1 MHRRFFAAAALSA
14 VLAALSLPAP
24 AGAAAT
30 GCVRSGDYTVCR
42 TDPRG
47 GEDTSI
53 VAEIVRQVDQAD
65 RGDTVRAAAFEL
77 TLHRTVAPLTEALV
91 DAEGRGVDVRVVVG
105 KRSGGKDS
113 SGPAIAELEDAG
125 AKVEQCA
132 GSCLPTASGEG
143 RGPHHNRFFLIE
155 RGGTPTVLVTSFNFR
170 RGHAEQAHLMLGV
183 HGDRELFAFYSA
195 FWNRLYG
202 GGWDGWGERD
212 KSVATDLAA
221 AWVFPRKSDPIAE
234 QLGEITGCGEGDR
247 VLVAHANFQS
257 NRPEVRSELDRIQ
270 GLGCQVRV
278 MLTDKD
284 TNAPGW
290 IEDRLG
296 KSNVRIHEDYRG
308 KLIVAEARFGDRR
321 ESVAWTGTHNL
332 TANSLNQTDDNVIK
346 VDDREVVGLYAS
358 FFQRLWRDAG

>member
-1 MHRRFFAAAALSA
+1 MHRRFLAVAALSA
-14 VLAALSLPAP
+14 VLAALSVPAP
-24 AGAAAT
+24 AAAAT
-30 GCVRSGDYTVCR
+30 TGCTRSGDYTVCR

-53 VAEIVRQVDQAD
+53 VAEIVRQIGKAKK
-65 RGDTVRAAAFEL
+65 GDTVRAAAFEL
-77 TLHRTVAPLTEALV
+77 TLHRTVAPLTEALA

-105 KRSGGKDS
+105 ERSGGADS
-113 SGPAIAELEDAG
+113 SGPAIAELEQAG

-170 RGHAEQAHLMLGV
+170 RGHAEQAHLMIGV
-183 HGDRELFAFYSA
+183 HGDRELFEFYSG

-212 KSVATDLAA
+212 KTVATDLAQ
-221 AWVFPRKSDPIAE
+221 AWVFPRKEDPIAE
-234 QLGEITGCGEGDR
+234 QLGRITGCGDGDR

-257 NRPEVRSELDRIQ
+257 NRPAVRGELDRIQ

-278 MLTDKD
+278 LLTDKD
-284 TNAPGW
+284 TNDPGW
-290 IEDRLG
+290 LKDKLG
-296 KSNVRIHEDYRG
+296 KSNVRIHPAYRS
-308 KLIVAEARFGDRR
+308 KLIIAEAQFGDRH
-321 ESVAWTGTHNL
+321 ESVVWTGTHNL
-332 TANSLNQTDDNVIK
+332 TANSLNQTDDNVLK
-346 VDDREVVGLYAS
+346 VEDGEVVDLLAAY
-358 FFQRLWRDAG
+358 FQRLWREA